1 MNLGGRTTKLAE
13 AHNHHYVPQG
23 YLRFF
28 ADGVS
33 RKARVE
39 VVDLEKLTQF
49 RTLVRNVAAQRDF
62 NRLDDIE
69 GVDPNALEEGYGH
82 LESSAAAAIKRVG
95 ETLTFE
101 GDDKMIILNLMA
113 LLIIRNPRMRDNLSD
128 FMSRLY
134 KMTGEVMVSRKE
146 IWEST
151 KRQMQEA
158 GHPVR
163 EGVTYE
169 QMRDFIKGGEYEIVT
184 NRLVHIR
191 LELETLEKIIHILF
205 ERKWRLSV
213 LPDAVMDLVTCDHP
227 VCLVSTIKRPEG
239 LMGTLGYGL
248 KNTAVVFPLT
258 RRLALWGTFEGQ
270 EEVKECDALQAA
282 LYNSHVLRNAER
294 QIYFYDQNFEF
305 IWAPYKRDGSKLLQS
320 LKDQTACIERAVVPG
335 SD

>member
-1 MNLGGRTTKLAE
+1 LAE
-13 AHNHHYVPQG
+13 AHNHHFVPQG
-23 YLRFF
+23 YLRGFG
-28 ADGVS
+28 DGVG

-39 VVDLEKLTQF
+39 VIDLEKLTQF

-62 NRLDDIE
+62 NRLEIE
-69 GVDPNALEEGYGH
+69 GIDPNALEEGYAH

-101 GDDKMIILNLMA
+101 GDDKMIILNLVA
-113 LLIIRNPRMRDNLSD
+113 LLVIRNPRMRDNWSD
-128 FMSRLY
+128 FMGRIY
-134 KMTGEVMVSRKE
+134 KLTGEVMVSKKE

-151 KRQMQEA
+151 KRQMQAA

-163 EGVTYE
+163 ENVTYE
-169 QMRDFIKGGEYEIVT
+169 QMRDFIKGGEYDIVT

-191 LELETLEKIIHILF
+191 LELETLEKVIYILF

-213 LPDAVMDLVTCDHP
+213 LPDNVPDLVTCDHP
-227 VCLVSTIKRPEG
+227 VCLISTIKRPEG
-239 LMGTLGYGL
+239 IMGAIGYGL
-248 KNTAVVFPLT
+248 KDTAVVFPVT

-270 EEVKECDALQAA
+270 EEVKECGVLQAA

-305 IWAPYKRDGSKLLQS
+305 IWGPHKRHGSQLLQS
-320 LKDQTACIERAVVPG
+320 LKDESAQLDREGAKDDGTA
-335 SD
+335 